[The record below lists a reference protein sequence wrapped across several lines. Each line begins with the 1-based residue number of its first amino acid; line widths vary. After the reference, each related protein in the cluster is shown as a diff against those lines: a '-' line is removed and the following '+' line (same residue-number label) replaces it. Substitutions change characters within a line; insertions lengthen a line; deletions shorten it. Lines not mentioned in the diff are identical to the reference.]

1 MDGNLPGCGKPLG
14 ASCDLNSFSSTQ
26 KEQVGYQEGS
36 AGSDQEPPASAPL
49 LPLVP
54 LKTTDW
60 PSPSTPWFLMSYW
73 GQHKWQCPCMN
84 CCFRIYPRQ
93 TLMSKLLG
101 KRIQFLLNFPF
112 SKYWSGDMDPG
123 CPYGILTWSY
133 PSGMSCSP
141 EEEVVRSSD
150 LRGLLHHYVL
160 SLRSTQ
166 WC

>member
-1 MDGNLPGCGKPLG
+1 MVTCLGVANPWMLAVIWTLSLPPRK
-14 ASCDLNSFSSTQ
+14 S
-26 KEQVGYQEGS
+26 KWGYQEGS
-36 AGSDQEPPASAPL
+36 VGSDQEPPASAPL

-60 PSPSTPWFLMSYW
+60 PSPSTPSFLMSYW

-93 TLMSKLLG
+93 TLMSKGLG
-101 KRIQFLLNFPF
+101 KWIQFLLNFPF
-112 SKYWSGDMDPG
+112 SKYWYGDMDPG

>member
-49 LPLVP
+49 LPLFP